1 MRDAPDNATPT
12 AHGFACEAKSSEQ
25 PLAVRPS
32 GGGAPTSAGKLTV
45 FTSEQPATLGKV
57 FSLKAD
63 GGLDKEVAGHMVVG
77 TYEVHD
83 FANAADLAALLSRVT
98 TSQAISASLPL
109 AVLPQSG
116 RVVSSKLLWANDGA
130 VTRSKSNFEFRCS
143 TPGVLTIDYDPQP
156 GDGVLS
162 PGELWSFLQSTIGGL
177 ASAGVVQ
184 WLSGSSH
191 IWNGDSELQG
201 RRGQRFYILVA
212 DAGDV
217 PRACETLAARLWLA
231 GRGRVVLSKSG
242 QALAPLVRRRHEGT
256 GTPRLLRRGRLPT
269 TAGTKARLS
278 GCSIGRWLSRYPRG
292 AP

>member
-25 PLAVRPS
+25 PLAVRAS

-130 VTRSKSNFEFRCS
+130 VTRSKSNFEFRS
-143 TPGVLTIDYDPQP
+143 NTPGVLTIDYDPQP
-156 GDGVLS
+156 GDGRSIPGGTVVLPAKHYRRARHLLASCSGS
-162 PGELWSFLQSTIGGL
+162 PGRRTSGMGQPSCRVGV
-177 ASAGVVQ
+177 ASA
-184 WLSGSSH
+184 STFS
-191 IWNGDSELQG
+191 
-201 RRGQRFYILVA
+201 
-212 DAGDV
+212 
-217 PRACETLAARLWLA
+217 
-231 GRGRVVLSKSG
+231 
-242 QALAPLVRRRHEGT
+242 
-256 GTPRLLRRGRLPT
+256 
-269 TAGTKARLS
+269 
-278 GCSIGRWLSRYPRG
+278 
-292 AP
+292 